1 MIRLVALWS
10 VVVAAFILVVVQRE
24 ERLVA
29 RGKVPMGRLRRFWFR
44 SERRRAP
51 RYRVNWPVRYQRVE
65 SPSAPSTNG
74 HTRDVSQ
81 TGAGMTLTVMEKI
94 PVGALIQLEL
104 ILPERPLPVSVTGE
118 VRWTREVLSP
128 TDPPGEPRL
137 FHVGIRFQNITP
149 EMGTLIAKALGAQ

>member
-10 VVVAAFILVVVQRE
+10 VIVAALILSVVLRE
-24 ERLVA
+24 DRLVA
-29 RGKVPMGRLRRFWFR
+29 RGKVPLGRLRRFWFR

-51 RYRVNWPVRYQRVE
+51 RYRVNWPIRYQRVE
-65 SPSAPSTNG
+65 SAASSNG

-81 TGAGMTLTVMEKI
+81 TGAGMTLTVMERI
-94 PVGALIQLEL
+94 PVGSLIQLEL
-104 ILPERPLPVSVTGE
+104 ILPERPAAVSVTGE
-118 VRWTREVLSP
+118 VRWTREVPASAGS
-128 TDPPGEPRL
+128 PGEPRL